1 MSVSIFE
8 IIESA
13 GYNPRNPDDA
23 IRLTAILNDEDIER
37 LNNIIENTVELDYN
51 RQRLEESIDQ
61 LAELTTAQPEDDE
74 ERQILLDDINSYA
87 DTIDELT
94 KQGEKL

>member
-51 RQRLEESIDQ
+51 RQRVE
-61 LAELTTAQPEDDE
+61 ELTEQLGELTAQPEDDE

>member
-13 GYNPRNPDDA
+13 GYNTRNPDDA

-51 RQRLEESIDQ
+51 RQRVE
-61 LAELTTAQPEDDE
+61 ELTEQ
-74 ERQILLDDINSYA
+74 LDDITPSGEVGSDYQILKREIEA
-87 DTIDELT
+87 HQQTIDELI
-94 KQGEKL
+94 KEGEKL